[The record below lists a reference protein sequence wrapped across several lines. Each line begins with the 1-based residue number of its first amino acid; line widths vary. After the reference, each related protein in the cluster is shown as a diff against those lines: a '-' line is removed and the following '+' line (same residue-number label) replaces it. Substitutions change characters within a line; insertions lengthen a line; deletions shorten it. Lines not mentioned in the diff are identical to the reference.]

1 MPAFGPSD
9 TSEPPAA
16 RPVALKRV
24 TEEPAFVLH
33 RYDWSETSLVLEVF
47 TRHFG
52 RIALVAK
59 GVKRPTSQFRPVLL
73 PLQPLQVSWTGEA
86 EVRTLKSAQWQG
98 GHVMPTGEALMSGSY
113 LNELLMR
120 LLARDDPHASL
131 FDHFTMAVRLLAEK
145 SDAQHVIL
153 RAFELLLL
161 RDVGLLPDLAHEANT
176 LAPLSPDVR
185 YVLTPE
191 SGLRAAHD
199 DDPHWLSG
207 EQWHNLQAAMDGP
220 APFVTTLRAC
230 ANALQA
236 LRPQLRHLLHYHCGV
251 RVFKTRQLMLDV
263 QAMTRPRS
271 TGAFAPGDMAT
282 PNPEPSA

>member
-1 MPAFGPSD
+1 M
-9 TSEPPAA
+9 
-16 RPVALKRV
+16 ALKRV
-24 TEEPAFVLH
+24 SEEPAFVLH

-47 TRHFG
+47 TRHHG

-73 PLQPLQVSWTGEA
+73 PLQPLHVSWTGDA

-98 GHVMPTGEALMSGSY
+98 GHVMPTGEALISGSY

-131 FDHFTMAVRLLAEK
+131 FDHFALAVQLLAEK
-145 SDAQHVIL
+145 GDAQQVIL

-161 RDVGLLPDLAHEANT
+161 RDVGLLPDFSQEANT
-176 LAPLSPDVR
+176 LTPLDSDGL

-191 SGLRAAHD
+191 SGLRPAHD
-199 DDPHWLSG
+199 DDAHPLSG
-207 EQWHNLQAAMDGP
+207 EQWLGLQAAMDGP
-220 APFVTTLRAC
+220 VPFITTLRAC
-230 ANALQA
+230 AGALQA

-271 TGAFAPGDMAT
+271 TGLVEPGDTAS
-282 PNPEPSA
+282 PNPEPTP

>member
-1 MPAFGPSD
+1 M
-9 TSEPPAA
+9 
-16 RPVALKRV
+16 ALKRV

-73 PLQPLQVSWTGEA
+73 PLQPLQVSWTGDA

-98 GHVMPTGEALMSGSY
+98 GHVMPTGEALISGSY

-120 LLARDDPHASL
+120 LLARDDPHTSL
-131 FDHFTMAVRLLAEK
+131 FDHFTIAVQLLAEK
-145 SDAQHVIL
+145 SDAQQVIL

-161 RDVGLLPDLAHEANT
+161 RDVGLLPDLAQEANT
-176 LAPLSPDVR
+176 LVPLDPGAL

-191 SGLRAAHD
+191 SGLRAAHAD
-199 DDPHWLSG
+199 DTHPLSG
-207 EQWHNLQAAMDGP
+207 EQWLGLQVAMDGP
-220 APFVTTLRAC
+220 APFIATLRAC
-230 ANALQA
+230 ASALQA

-271 TGAFAPGDMAT
+271 TVAPAQGEAAT
-282 PNPEPSA
+282 PNPEPSP